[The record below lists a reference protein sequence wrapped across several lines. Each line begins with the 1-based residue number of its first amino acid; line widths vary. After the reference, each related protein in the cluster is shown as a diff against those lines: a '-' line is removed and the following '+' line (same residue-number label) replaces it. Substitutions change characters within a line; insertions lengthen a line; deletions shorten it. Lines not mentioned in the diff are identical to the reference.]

1 MKNNKGF
8 FFVFIATIILGTLIS
23 MNFNFERIRSYSQLN
38 SAEYLNAVEE
48 RASLY
53 KEIGNLKEDTLEKK
67 SKINK
72 YTSNYKKDD
81 KILEDMKSQIS
92 DYEMFIGL
100 NKIEGPGIV
109 LTIKD
114 GKTNPLEE
122 STDEIDNKLLHY
134 YDMELILNELRLA
147 GAEAISVNNH
157 RVVPWTGVVCSW
169 AFMGFDDGGMEYA
182 PFNIYVIGDPEKLKA
197 ALLEDGSHVK
207 ELIFRKLYV
216 NIEKKDKITMPPT
229 TASANIKYMER
240 DESKK

>member
-8 FFVFIATIILGTLIS
+8 FFVFIATIILGALIS
-23 MNFNFERIRSYSQLN
+23 MNFNFERIRSYSQLD
-38 SAEYLNAVEE
+38 SAEYQNAVEE
-48 RASLY
+48 RAGLY

-100 NKIEGPGIV
+100 NKVEGPGIV

-114 GKTNPLEE
+114 GKTNPLKE

-134 YDMELILNELRLA
+134 YDMELILNELRVA

-169 AFMGFDDGGMEYA
+169 AFMGFDDGSMEYA

-216 NIEKKDKITMPPT
+216 NMEKKDKITMPPT

>member
-1 MKNNKGF
+1 MKKNKGF
-8 FFVFIATIILGTLIS
+8 FFVFIATIIVGALIS
-23 MNFNFERIRSYSQLN
+23 MNFNFERIRSYSQLD
-38 SAEYLNAVEE
+38 SAEYQNAVEE
-48 RASLY
+48 RAGLY
-53 KEIGNLKEDTLEKK
+53 KEIGNLKEDTIEKK

-81 KILEDMKSQIS
+81 KILEDMKSQIG

-100 NKIEGPGIV
+100 NKVEGPGIV

-134 YDMELILNELRLA
+134 YDMELILNELRVA

-169 AFMGFDDGGMEYA
+169 AFMGFDDGSMEYA

-229 TASANIKYMER
+229 TASANVKYMER

>member
-8 FFVFIATIILGTLIS
+8 FFVFIATIIVGVLIS
-23 MNFNFERIRSYSQLN
+23 MNFNFERIRSYSQLD
-38 SAEYLNAVEE
+38 SAEYQNAVEE
-48 RASLY
+48 RAGLY
-53 KEIGNLKEDTLEKK
+53 KEIGNLKEDTIEKK

-81 KILEDMKSQIS
+81 KILEDMKSQIG

-100 NKIEGPGIV
+100 NKVEGPGIV

-114 GKTNPLEE
+114 GKSDPLKE

-134 YDMELILNELRLA
+134 YDMELILNELRVA

-169 AFMGFDDGGMEYA
+169 AFMGFDDGSMEYA

-229 TASANIKYMER
+229 TASANVKYMER

>member
-1 MKNNKGF
+1 MKSNKGF

-38 SAEYLNAVEE
+38 SAEYQNAVEE
-48 RASLY
+48 RAGLY
-53 KEIGNLKEDTLEKK
+53 KEIGNLKEDTLEKR
-67 SKINK
+67 SKISK
-72 YTSNYKKDD
+72 YTSNYRKDD
-81 KILEDMKSQIS
+81 KILDDMKAQIS

-100 NKIEGPGIV
+100 NKVEGPGIV

>member
-8 FFVFIATIILGTLIS
+8 FFVFIAAIILGALIS

-38 SAEYLNAVEE
+38 SAEYQSAVEE

-53 KEIGNLKEDTLEKK
+53 KEIGNLKEDTIEKK

-72 YTSNYKKDD
+72 YSSNYKKDD
-81 KILEDMKSQIS
+81 KILEDMKAQIS

-100 NKIEGPGIV
+100 NKVQGPGIV

-114 GKTNPLEE
+114 GKTNPREE
-122 STDEIDNKLLHY
+122 NTDEIDNKLLHY

-182 PFNIYVIGDPEKLKA
+182 PFNIYAIGDSEKLKA

-216 NIEKKDKITMPPT
+216 NIEKKDKIIMPPT
-229 TASANIKYMER
+229 TASANVKYMER

>member
-23 MNFNFERIRSYSQLN
+23 MNFNFERIRSYSQLD
-38 SAEYLNAVEE
+38 SAEYQNAVEE
-48 RASLY
+48 RAGLY

-81 KILEDMKSQIS
+81 KILEDMKAQID

-100 NKIEGPGIV
+100 NKVEGPGIV

-134 YDMELILNELRLA
+134 YDMELILNELKVS
-147 GAEAISVNNH
+147 GAEAICVNNH

-169 AFMGFDDGGMEYA
+169 AFMGFEDGSMEYA

>member
-1 MKNNKGF
+1 MKNTKGF

-38 SAEYLNAVEE
+38 SSEYQNAVEE
-48 RASLY
+48 RAGLY
-53 KEIGNLKEDTLEKK
+53 KEIGNLKEDTMEKK

-81 KILEDMKSQIS
+81 KILEDMKSQIG

-100 NKIEGPGIV
+100 NKVEGPGIV

-134 YDMELILNELRLA
+134 YDMELILNELRVA

-169 AFMGFDDGGMEYA
+169 AFMGFDDGSMEYA

-197 ALLEDGSHVK
+197 ALLENGSHVK

-229 TASANIKYMER
+229 TASGNIKYMKR

>member
-1 MKNNKGF
+1 MKSNKGF
-8 FFVFIATIILGTLIS
+8 LFVFIATIILGTLIS

-38 SAEYLNAVEE
+38 SAEYQNAVEE
-48 RASLY
+48 RAGLY

-67 SKINK
+67 SKISK
-72 YTSNYKKDD
+72 YTSNYRKDD
-81 KILEDMKSQIS
+81 KILDDMKAQIS

-100 NKIEGPGIV
+100 NKVEGPGIV

>member
-1 MKNNKGF
+1 MKSNKGF

-38 SAEYLNAVEE
+38 SAEYQNAVEE
-48 RASLY
+48 RAGLY
-53 KEIGNLKEDTLEKK
+53 KEIGNLKEDTLEKR
-67 SKINK
+67 SKISK
-72 YTSNYKKDD
+72 YTSNYRKDD
-81 KILEDMKSQIS
+81 KTLDDMKAQIS

-100 NKIEGPGIV
+100 NKVEGPGIV

>member
-1 MKNNKGF
+1 MKYNKGF
-8 FFVFIATIILGTLIS
+8 FFVFIATIILGALIS
-23 MNFNFERIRSYSQLN
+23 MNFNFERIRSYNQLD
-38 SAEYLNAVEE
+38 SAEYQNAVEE
-48 RASLY
+48 RAGLY

-81 KILEDMKSQIS
+81 KILEDMKSQIG

-100 NKIEGPGIV
+100 NKVEGPGIV

-182 PFNIYVIGDPEKLKA
+182 PFNISHFQMKQLLSFIHFS
-197 ALLEDGSHVK
+197 ALATERTSHLSK
-207 ELIFRKLYV
+207 EARIIPA
-216 NIEKKDKITMPPT
+216 IETIYIINPP
-229 TASANIKYMER
+229 
-240 DESKK
+240 

>member
-1 MKNNKGF
+1 MKNNNGF
-8 FFVFIATIILGTLIS
+8 FFVFIAAIILGVLIS
-23 MNFNFERIRSYSQLN
+23 MNFNFQRIQSYSQLN
-38 SAEYLNAVEE
+38 SAEYQNAVEE
-48 RASLY
+48 RANLY
-53 KEIGNLKEDTLEKK
+53 KDIGNLKEDTMEKK

-72 YTSNYKKDD
+72 YSSNYKKDD

-100 NKIEGPGIV
+100 NKVEGSGIV

-114 GKTNPLEE
+114 GKTNSLEE
-122 STDEIDNKLLHY
+122 SPDEINNKLLHY

-147 GAEAISVNNH
+147 GAEAVSVNNH

-207 ELIFRKLYV
+207 ELMFRKLYV
-216 NIEKKDKITMPPT
+216 NIEKIDKITMPPT
-229 TASANIKYMER
+229 TASANIKYMVR

>member
-1 MKNNKGF
+1 MKKNKGF
-8 FFVFIATIILGTLIS
+8 FFIFIATIILGILIS
-23 MNFNFERIRSYSQLN
+23 MNFNFGRIRSYIQLD
-38 SAEYLNAVEE
+38 SAEYQNAVEE
-48 RASLY
+48 RAKLY

-72 YTSNYKKDD
+72 YSSNYKKDD
-81 KILEDMKSQIS
+81 KILEDMKSQIG

-100 NKIEGPGIV
+100 NKVEGPGIV

-134 YDMELILNELRLA
+134 YDMELILNELRVA
-147 GAEAISVNNH
+147 GAEAICVNNH

-169 AFMGFDDGGMEYA
+169 AFMGFEDGSMEYA
-182 PFNIYVIGDPEKLKA
+182 PFNIYVIGNHEKLKA

-207 ELIFRKLYV
+207 ELIFRELYV
-216 NIEKKDKITMPPT
+216 NIEKKDKIIMPPT
-229 TASANIKYMER
+229 TANTNIKYMER

>member
-23 MNFNFERIRSYSQLN
+23 MNFNFERIRSYSQLD
-38 SAEYLNAVEE
+38 SAEYQNAVEE
-48 RASLY
+48 RAGLY

-81 KILEDMKSQIS
+81 KILEDMKSQIG

-100 NKIEGPGIV
+100 NKVEGPGIV

-134 YDMELILNELRLA
+134 YDMELILNELRVA

-169 AFMGFDDGGMEYA
+169 AFMGFDDGSMEYA
-182 PFNIYVIGDPEKLKA
+182 PFNIYVIGNPEKLKA

-216 NIEKKDKITMPPT
+216 NIERKDKITMPPT

>member
-8 FFVFIATIILGTLIS
+8 FFVFIATIILGVLIS
-23 MNFNFERIRSYSQLN
+23 MNFNFERIQTYNQLN
-38 SAEYLNAVEE
+38 SSEYQNAVEE

-53 KEIGNLKEDTLEKK
+53 KEIGNLKQDTFEKK

-72 YTSNYKKDD
+72 YTNNYKKDD

-92 DYEMFIGL
+92 DYEMFVGL
-100 NKIEGPGIV
+100 NRVEGPGVV

-114 GKTNPLEE
+114 GKTNALEE

-134 YDMELILNELRLA
+134 YDMELILNELRVA

-229 TASANIKYMER
+229 TASANVKYMER

>member
-100 NKIEGPGIV
+100 NKVEGPGIV

>member
-38 SAEYLNAVEE
+38 SAEYQNAVEE
-48 RASLY
+48 RAGLY

-81 KILEDMKSQIS
+81 KILEDMKSQIT

-100 NKIEGPGIV
+100 NKVEGPGIV

>member
-8 FFVFIATIILGTLIS
+8 FFVFIATIILGVLIS
-23 MNFNFERIRSYSQLN
+23 MNFNFGRIRSYSQLN
-38 SAEYLNAVEE
+38 SLEYQNAVEE

-53 KEIGNLKEDTLEKK
+53 KEIGNLKEDSIQKK

-100 NKIEGPGIV
+100 NKVEGTGIV

-114 GKTNPLEE
+114 GKTNPLKEN
-122 STDEIDNKLLHY
+122 TDEIDNKLLHY

-182 PFNIYVIGDPEKLKA
+182 PFNIYAIGDPEKLKA

-216 NIEKKDKITMPPT
+216 NIEKKDKIMMPPT
-229 TASANIKYMER
+229 TASSNVKYMER
-240 DESKK
+240 EESKK

>member
-1 MKNNKGF
+1 MKNNNGF
-8 FFVFIATIILGTLIS
+8 FFVFIAAIILGVLIS
-23 MNFNFERIRSYSQLN
+23 MNFNFQRIQSYSQLN
-38 SAEYLNAVEE
+38 SAEYQNAVEE
-48 RASLY
+48 RTKLY
-53 KEIGNLKEDTLEKK
+53 KDIGNLKEDTLEKK

-72 YTSNYKKDD
+72 YSNNYKKDD
-81 KILEDMKSQIS
+81 KILEDMKAQIS

-100 NKIEGPGIV
+100 NKVEGSGIV

-114 GKTNPLEE
+114 GKSNTLEE
-122 STDEIDNKLLHY
+122 SPDEINNKLLHY

-157 RVVPWTGVVCSW
+157 RIVPWTGVVCSW

-207 ELIFRKLYV
+207 ELMFRKLYV
-216 NIEKKDKITMPPT
+216 NIEKIDKITMPPT
-229 TASANIKYMER
+229 TASANVKYMVR

>member
-38 SAEYLNAVEE
+38 SAEYQNAVEE
-48 RASLY
+48 RAGLY

-72 YTSNYKKDD
+72 YTSNYIKDD
-81 KILEDMKSQIS
+81 KILEDMKAQIS

-100 NKIEGPGIV
+100 NKVEGPGIV

-134 YDMELILNELRLA
+134 YDMELILNELRVA

-169 AFMGFDDGGMEYA
+169 AFMGFDDGSMEYA